1 MIMTKLNISKETIN
15 LAKAIKLANPSTPIN
30 FVVYG
35 ENEESEI
42 LIENWDKLNE
52 EQLKNVFL
60 LIDWMEVFN
69 DEKDRTFSK
78 EAISRFLNIAIP
90 YAERYVKGKGDFNSS
105 SNEYRIYWYLYNC
118 LCNQTIP
125 RSYWD
130 RILKLSERMANAF
143 YECQPFNESDIES
156 FINKGFKVDMNTIV
170 MFHEIS
176 EGFMEKYEKSLDW
189 DLISKFQYFSEDFL
203 MKHIDKLNLDAIE
216 ERIDF

>member
-1 MIMTKLNISKETIN
+1 MSKLNISKETIN
-15 LAKAIKLANPSTPIN
+15 LAKAIKLADPSTPID

-42 LIENWDKLNE
+42 LIENWHKLNE

-60 LIDWMEVFN
+60 LIDWRKVFN
-69 DEKDRTFSK
+69 VEKDRTFSK
-78 EAISRFLNIAIP
+78 EAISKFLNIAFP
-90 YAERYVKGKGDFNSS
+90 YAERYVEGKGDFNSS
-105 SNEYRIYWYLYNC
+105 SNEYRIYWYLYDC
-118 LCNQTIP
+118 LCKQTIP

-143 YECQPFNESDIES
+143 YECQPFDETDIES
-156 FINKGFKVDMNTIV
+156 FINKGFKVNMDKIV

-203 MKHIDKLNLDAIE
+203 MKHLNKLNLDAIE
-216 ERIDF
+216 ERVDF

>member
-1 MIMTKLNISKETIN
+1 MSKLNITKETLN
-15 LAKAIKLANPSTPIN
+15 LAKAIKIAVSSTQN
-30 FVVYG
+30 FVLYG

-42 LIENWDKLNE
+42 LIEKWDKLNE
-52 EQLKNVFL
+52 EQLKNVFF
-60 LIDWMEVFN
+60 LIDWREVFTV
-69 DEKDRTFSK
+69 EKDKTFSK
-78 EAISRFLNIAIP
+78 EAISRFLNIALP

-105 SNEYRIYWYLYNC
+105 SNEYRVYWYLYDC

-130 RILKLSERMANAF
+130 RILKLSKTMVGTF
-143 YECQPFNESDIES
+143 YKCQPLDESDIES
-156 FINKGFKVDMNTIV
+156 LINKGFEVDMNSIV

-203 MKHIDKLNLDAIE
+203 MKHLNKLNLDAIE

>member
-1 MIMTKLNISKETIN
+1 MSKLNISKETLN
-15 LAKAIKLANPSTPIN
+15 LAKAIKIADPSTPID

-42 LIENWDKLNE
+42 LIENWEKLNE

-60 LIDWMEVFN
+60 LIDWNKVFN
-69 DEKDRTFSK
+69 SK
-78 EAISRFLNIAIP
+78 EDKTFPEESICKFLNVALP
-90 YAERYVKGKGDFNSS
+90 YAERYIKESMQFKSS
-105 SNEYRIYWYLYNC
+105 SNEYRVYWYLHDC

-130 RILKLSERMANAF
+130 RILKLSKTMVGTF
-143 YECQPFNESDIES
+143 YKCQPLDESDIES
-156 FINKGFKVDMNTIV
+156 LINKGFEVDMNSIV

-203 MKHIDKLNLDAIE
+203 MKHLDKLNLDAIE
-216 ERIDF
+216 ERIGF